1 METSGLSQLLEIGGP
16 VVAVSCFSMWI
27 VYKLVSNHLKTM
39 TGAITEHSKTI
50 HRMVEHWSRIRAGGS
65 KP

>member
-16 VVAVSCFSMWI
+16 VVCVSCFSMWI
-27 VYKLVSNHLKTM
+27 IYKLVSNHLKTM
-39 TGAITEHSKTI
+39 TGALMEHTKAI
-50 HRMVEHWSRIRAGGS
+50 HRMVEHCSRIRAGGS